1 MIIRLNQEFRQEL
14 TLWQEFFQT
23 WNGLSFFCMPMWV
36 PILDFQVSSDAAGSL
51 GYGAFFNAQWFCGA
65 CSMKQKS
72 ILITYKEL
80 FPIVVDAALWGSEWV
95 SQQVE
100 FLCNNESVVS
110 VLKSGSS
117 WDQHLMGFL
126 HHLSLLAICHSFVC
140 IVSSVRGKVNPVGD
154 SLSHFQFEHF
164 CCLTP
169 QADLTL
175 CVIP

>member
-1 MIIRLNQEFRQEL
+1 
-14 TLWQEFFQT
+14 
-23 WNGLSFFCMPMWV
+23 
-36 PILDFQVSSDAAGSL
+36 
-51 GYGAFFNAQWFCGA
+51 
-65 CSMKQKS
+65 MKKKS

-117 WDQHLMGFL
+117 WDQHLMGLL

-140 IVSSVRGKVNPVGD
+140 IVSSVRGKVNPVAD

-164 CCLTP
+164 RCLAP